1 MMEHYHS
8 IKPLECTVVGSGV
21 VVKVEEEEVYS
32 PRNDQNPMTNTG
44 GASVKREVDVKAEE
58 GEVTCPRRK
67 RKSDRRKRTPVK
79 DIGSVNPKPEIVI
92 KTEDDHEDSYA
103 RNDETFKGSED
114 QSPKT
119 RTGDKR
125 SMHIAHLCSEMD
137 NKTLSSLSPHSHE
150 RGPAGSYADGM
161 DPVCVRAGTSTPVT
175 TGSSGRAV
183 KPKIEVKLEDDDQS
197 YVMADQQFEERDSS
211 PAASPDYF
219 LVQIKEEEEEDM
231 SFGMD
236 YQQHGD
242 GVVPPETSSGQ
253 GEAVREKDA
262 RIHRMSSK
270 MFIDIAQLIQL
281 VQERPELYNPKTP
294 SYADRYKKKKAWDEI
309 CAIVVPDWELCSE
322 KEKNIKAKEVQTR
335 WRSLKDCF
343 RRELTLQKKLERSGI
358 PTNRRRKYIHYDGLL
373 FLEPTMKLR
382 DTFTTTPATPNV
394 PNDPLAIQQPIDVDQ
409 VAISPPVQP
418 PLPLPLRLPP
428 AQTLVRASPLST
440 SKKNKKAANKNE
452 NEWERQLLSVMS
464 TLRKKTE
471 EQSDA
476 DEIFLKSLLPFVKKV
491 PEDRK
496 IDMQL
501 SLMHVVKKFMG
512 PVQKEPQTPNC
523 QSGNSTYVPPR
534 ARSCEQNSPTPS
546 RKNSC
551 HARTSPR
558 PSHPAYEPSPIAP
571 SQTSSFNYSR
581 EQEALPVPQPFS
593 SPSSS
598 SSSTNR
604 SPQSQRDS
612 PYYFDL

>member
-8 IKPLECTVVGSGV
+8 IKPLECTVVGPGV
-21 VVKVEEEEVYS
+21 VVKVEEEETYN
-32 PRNDQNPMTNTG
+32 PQNDQNPVTNIG
-44 GASVKREVDVKAEE
+44 GAKIKCEVDIKVEQSEE
-58 GEVTCPRRK
+58 TCNRRK
-67 RKSDRRKRTPVK
+67 RKSDRRKRIPPENN
-79 DIGSVNPKPEIVI
+79 IGSANPKPDIVI
-92 KTEDDHEDSYA
+92 KTEDDHEDSYM
-103 RNDETFKGSED
+103 RNNEMLKVD
-114 QSPKT
+114 QSLET
-119 RTGDKR
+119 RTGHK
-125 SMHIAHLCSEMD
+125 
-137 NKTLSSLSPHSHE
+137 
-150 RGPAGSYADGM
+150 
-161 DPVCVRAGTSTPVT
+161 
-175 TGSSGRAV
+175 V
-183 KPKIEVKLEDDDQS
+183 KPEIEVKLEEDNRS
-197 YVMADQQFEERDSS
+197 YVMGDQQFEERDSS

-219 LVQIKEEEEEDM
+219 LVQIKEEEEDM

-242 GVVPPETSSGQ
+242 KVVRPQTSS
-253 GEAVREKDA
+253 AREKDG
-262 RIHRMSSK
+262 RIQRMSSK

-382 DTFTTTPATPNV
+382 DTFGTTPTAPNIAK
-394 PNDPLAIQQPIDVDQ
+394 DPHDLQQPIDVDQ
-409 VAISPPVQP
+409 VTIGPMVQP

-428 AQTLVRASPLST
+428 AQTLVRASTLST
-440 SKKNKKAANKNE
+440 SKRNKKKAANKNE
-452 NEWERQLLSVMS
+452 NEWEKQLLSVMS

-471 EQSDA
+471 EKIDS

-491 PEDRK
+491 PDNRK

-512 PVQKEPQTPNC
+512 PVQKEPK
-523 QSGNSTYVPPR
+523 SSNSTYIPQN
-534 ARSCEQNSPTPS
+534 AQSYEQNVSTPS
-546 RKNSC
+546 HTNVYHPPS
-551 HARTSPR
+551 SPQ
-558 PSHPAYEPSPIAP
+558 PSFPTCKPCPTAQSK
-571 SQTSSFNYSR
+571 TSSLKYPQ
-581 EQEALPVPQPFS
+581 EQEALPAPQPYS

-598 SSSTNR
+598 SS
-604 SPQSQRDS
+604 PQSHRDS